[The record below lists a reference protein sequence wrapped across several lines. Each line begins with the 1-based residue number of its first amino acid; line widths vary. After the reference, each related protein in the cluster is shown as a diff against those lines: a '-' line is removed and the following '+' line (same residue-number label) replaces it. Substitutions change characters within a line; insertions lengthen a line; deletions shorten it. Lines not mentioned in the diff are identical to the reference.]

1 MSPLLFRNKAVF
13 LQVGS
18 VRAMNVFNRL
28 IPEGVFHSFFPCVFE
43 VGCLSTWGLESRMVG
58 TSKVVSIISH

>member
-1 MSPLLFRNKAVF
+1 
-13 LQVGS
+13 
-18 VRAMNVFNRL
+18 
-28 IPEGVFHSFFPCVFE
+28 VFE